1 MPGKPLRRTLLTAVI
16 LLAIVSPAL
25 SPLHAAAAPSALA
38 NETAWELSLS
48 AAKAVYDS
56 KSACFVDARSE
67 YAYYKLHIKGATSLS
82 SSRFDEQYPDFRK
95 KQALETPIVVYCAE
109 VNCGKAR
116 HVAKKLRKNG
126 YRNVRVFSGG
136 LIEWSQAR
144 FPVEG

>member
-1 MPGKPLRRTLLTAVI
+1 MPGKLLQGTLVASI
-16 LLAIVSPAL
+16 LLLSIVSPAL
-25 SPLHAAAAPSALA
+25 SPLHAAAPSALA
-38 NETAWELSLS
+38 KEESGELTL
-48 AAKAVYDS
+48 AATKAIFDTH
-56 KSACFVDARSE
+56 SACFVDARSE